1 MLSRSP
7 WERFRSDRRA
17 VACLLI
23 LCAELLAVL
32 LLPPLLG
39 LEPNASDLGAG
50 FWAPPSAAHPLGTD
64 DVGRDLLARLLCG
77 GRVSLLIGLCSAALS
92 ALVGI
97 PLGLLAGYRRGAWE
111 FCLMRLADVFQSFP
125 SIVLVLCL
133 VSLVGPSAL
142 NLVLVLGLLVG
153 WFWWQQNGLSSET
166 ITVSS
171 APDGFDGYRIAV
183 VSDLHAKEFGEGNR
197 VLLDYVRD
205 LEPDLVAVVGDI
217 LHEPDQMSM
226 IPAVAKGLA
235 AIAPTYYVTGN
246 HEWAA
251 GVVRELEP
259 LLEQCGV
266 TVLSNEYVMLER
278 NGDRIALLGAEDS
291 NGYADQKTVQELAD
305 QVRQEQGAVYEILL
319 SHRNNHYEQ
328 YTQARV
334 DLTLAGHAHGGLIR
348 LPGTD
353 GLVGPKRELFP
364 QYTAGLYDLSYGQ
377 MVVSRGL
384 GNQFPCFRLL
394 NRPDVPL
401 VVLG

>member
-1 MLSRSP
+1 MAQVA
-7 WERFRSDRRA
+7 ERKRRHGK
-17 VACLLI
+17 LY
-23 LCAELLAVL
+23 L
-32 LLPPLLG
+32 LLMAL
-39 LEPNASDLGAG
+39 AAAGAAI
-50 FWAPPSAAHPLGTD
+50 W
-64 DVGRDLLARLLCG
+64 VGSSVLSVEEFAFTGARLPAGWDG
-77 GRVSLLIGLCSAALS
+77 GR
-92 ALVGI
+92 LV
-97 PLGLLAGYRRGAWE
+97 
-111 FCLMRLADVFQSFP
+111 
-125 SIVLVLCL
+125 VL
-133 VSLVGPSAL
+133 
-142 NLVLVLGLLVG
+142 
-153 WFWWQQNGLSSET
+153 
-166 ITVSS
+166 
-171 APDGFDGYRIAV
+171 
-183 VSDLHAKEFGEGNR
+183 SDLHGKRFGRQHSRLLEAVRGAKPDVICLCGDMMDEWSGTEYLRPLLEG
-197 VLLDYVRD
+197 
-205 LEPDLVAVVGDI
+205 LV
-217 LHEPDQMSM
+217 E
-226 IPAVAKGLA
+226 
-235 AIAPTYYVTGN
+235 IAPVYYVTGN

>member
-1 MLSRSP
+1 M
-7 WERFRSDRRA
+7 
-17 VACLLI
+17 
-23 LCAELLAVL
+23 
-32 LLPPLLG
+32 
-39 LEPNASDLGAG
+39 
-50 FWAPPSAAHPLGTD
+50 
-64 DVGRDLLARLLCG
+64 
-77 GRVSLLIGLCSAALS
+77 
-92 ALVGI
+92 
-97 PLGLLAGYRRGAWE
+97 
-111 FCLMRLADVFQSFP
+111 
-125 SIVLVLCL
+125 
-133 VSLVGPSAL
+133 
-142 NLVLVLGLLVG
+142 
-153 WFWWQQNGLSSET
+153 
-166 ITVSS
+166 
-171 APDGFDGYRIAV
+171 

-235 AIAPTYYVTGN
+235 AHCPHLLRHRQPRVGRRGGPGAGA
-246 HEWAA
+246 AA
-251 GVVRELEP
+251 GAVRGDGP
-259 LLEQCGV
+259 VQRVCHAG
-266 TVLSNEYVMLER
+266 TER
-278 NGDRIALLGAEDS
+278 GPDRPAGGGGQQRLRRP
-291 NGYADQKTVQELAD
+291 KTVQELAD